1 MNIKNFFVAVALS
14 ACVVGQVQA
23 EPIRVNSCG
32 EQLVFERAPER
43 IVVHDKNLTEL
54 LLTLGLRD
62 KIVGVTGITGW
73 YRPSDE
79 LAAAINGIPEL
90 NPKDPVLENILS
102 VGPDFFFA
110 GWYYGMQ
117 PDGPVTPDLLEPF
130 GVQTYILSESCVH
143 VGIEQRPSLE
153 LLFGDVRALGSIF
166 GIQDRADMLLQTW
179 SHRVEAVRL
188 RLEEV
193 EPVRVF
199 MHYDGEATP
208 FTAGGLGMV
217 QTIIDS
223 AGGEN
228 IMADLEVNWGETS
241 WEVVASRNP
250 EVIVIFDD
258 QTGEGPQRQIDVL
271 RSNPLMR
278 QLDAVVNEQFVVVQ
292 YREIAP
298 GPGNIEAI
306 ERIAEFLHPSVFE

>member
-1 MNIKNFFVAVALS
+1 MNITNYLVALAIG
-14 ACVVGQVQA
+14 ACVVGSAQA
-23 EPIRVNSCG
+23 ESISVSSCG
-32 EQLVFERAPER
+32 EQLEFESVPER
-43 IVVHDKNLTEL
+43 VVVHDKNLTEL

-62 KIVGVTGITGW
+62 RIVGVTGITGW
-73 YRPSDE
+73 YGPSDE
-79 LAAAINGIPEL
+79 LAAAIDGIPEL

-117 PDGPVTPDLLEPF
+117 PDGPVTPVLLEPF
-130 GVQTYILSESCVH
+130 GIKTYVLSESCVH
-143 VGIEQRPSLE
+143 VGVEQRPSLE
-153 LLFGDVRALGSIF
+153 LLYGDVRALGSIF
-166 GIQDRADMLLQTW
+166 GVQDRAEVLLDSW
-179 SHRVEAVRL
+179 SQRVDVVRL

-193 EPVRVF
+193 EPARVF

-217 QTIIDS
+217 QTIFEA
-223 AGGEN
+223 AGGAN

-250 EVIVIFDD
+250 EFIVIFDD
-258 QTGEGPQRQIDVL
+258 QTGEGPQRQVNVL
-271 RSNPLMR
+271 KANPLMS
-278 QLDAVVNEQFVVVQ
+278 QLDAVINERFVVVQ

-306 ERIAEFLHPSVFE
+306 ERIAKFLHPQVFE